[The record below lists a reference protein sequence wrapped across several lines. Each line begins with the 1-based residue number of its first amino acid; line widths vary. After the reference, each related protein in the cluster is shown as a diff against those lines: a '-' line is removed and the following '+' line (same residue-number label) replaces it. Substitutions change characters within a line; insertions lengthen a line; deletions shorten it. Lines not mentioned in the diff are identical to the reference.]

1 MPGPALD
8 LATARRWAMTARL
21 SLAAAREQ
29 IDALNVFPVADGDTG
44 TNMFLTL
51 DGALEHVRV
60 QVELGE
66 DTGGL
71 RDGLHLIARGML
83 LAARGNSGVI
93 LAQLARGLA
102 DAVGPDVE
110 AVGPEEVAAA
120 FEQAARSAWDA
131 LATPVEGTILTV
143 ARAAAQ
149 GARGAVQAGE
159 GDVAE
164 VVAAA
169 LGAAQDAL
177 ARTPEQ
183 LAELRDAGVVDA
195 GGAGLVLV
203 VEALHTVLL
212 DLPAGSDGEVPGWW
226 STGTGPPARVGSE
239 EAGGTVEVMFLLTG
253 SDPERAA
260 RLRAHL
266 THVGDSVAVAGGP
279 HDYQVHVH
287 LDDPSAALEAGG
299 LAGVVSDVRHTSLS
313 GDAAAHGTG
322 GDPDCGGPSGD
333 GSAGLPTGL
342 QVVSCVLGD
351 GVAEL
356 MASAGAVLVPSG
368 PRRRAS
374 AGQLLAAIRA
384 CESEGV
390 LVLPN
395 DEDMVMVARAAAAEA
410 RREGLVVEVVPTRSL
425 PEGLAALAVLDP
437 DGRLEGAAR
446 AMREAAGGVHGGAL
460 TRADRGAETPVGPC
474 RPGQWLG
481 IVDHAI
487 VAVEDALA
495 PAAEAVLDTLWHPG
509 VELVTVL
516 LGEGGDA
523 QVRAEVE
530 RQLTGRTAGTEAE
543 LSVLDG
549 GQPTYA
555 VLIGVE

>member
-1 MPGPALD
+1 
-8 LATARRWAMTARL
+8 MTARL

-29 IDALNVFPVADGDTG
+29 VDALNVFPVADGDTG
-44 TNMFLTL
+44 TNMFLTF

-131 LATPVEGTILTV
+131 LAAPVEGTILTV

-149 GARGAVQAGE
+149 GAREAVRAGE

-169 LGAAQDAL
+169 LRGAQDAL
-177 ARTPEQ
+177 ARTPDQ

-212 DLPAGSDGEVPGWW
+212 DRPAGSDGEVPDWW
-226 STGTGPPARVGSE
+226 STGTVRPADTPSTP

-253 SDPERAA
+253 SDPERAG
-260 RLRAHL
+260 RLRSHL
-266 THVGDSVAVAGGP
+266 TRVGDSVAVAGGP

-287 LDDPSAALEAGG
+287 LDDPAAALEAGG
-299 LAGVVSDVRHTSLS
+299 LAGVVSDVRHTSLT
-313 GDAAAHGTG
+313 GDVAHAPA
-322 GDPDCGGPSGD
+322 GDPACGGLSGA
-333 GSAGLPTGL
+333 GRSGLPTGL

-356 MASAGAVLVPSG
+356 MGSAGAVLVPSG

-374 AGQLLAAIRA
+374 AGQLLAAVRA
-384 CESEGV
+384 CEAEGV

-410 RREGLVVEVVPTRSL
+410 RREGLAVEVVPTRTL
-425 PEGLAALAVLDP
+425 LEGVAALAVLDP
-437 DGRLEGAAR
+437 DGRLEGVAR
-446 AMREAAGGVHGGAL
+446 AMREAAGAVHGGAL
-460 TRADRGAETPVGPC
+460 TRADRGADTPVGPC
-474 RPGQWLG
+474 LPGQWLG
-481 IVDHAI
+481 IVDHGI

-495 PAAEAVLDTLWHPG
+495 PAAEAVLETLWHPG

-523 QVRAEVE
+523 QVRGALESRLARRV
-530 RQLTGRTAGTEAE
+530 AGTDVE
-543 LSVLDG
+543 LTVVDG
-549 GQPTYA
+549 GQPTYT